1 MRSPTTPTKAQASP
15 AATSTAAAASTL
27 AAKGS
32 GIGAR
37 CYAPAAPSFN
47 VPADSSGPRR
57 ASLSAAGASGACSY
71 LSSSR
76 SLSPLKVAV
85 ICGCCGQVIP
95 DLFPRHHRAKP
106 TFDVQ
111 GLAPIGVTTN
121 QLHNRY

>member
-85 ICGCCGQVIP
+85 ICGQVIP

-106 TFDVQ
+106 TFDVE

-121 QLHNRY
+121 QLHYR